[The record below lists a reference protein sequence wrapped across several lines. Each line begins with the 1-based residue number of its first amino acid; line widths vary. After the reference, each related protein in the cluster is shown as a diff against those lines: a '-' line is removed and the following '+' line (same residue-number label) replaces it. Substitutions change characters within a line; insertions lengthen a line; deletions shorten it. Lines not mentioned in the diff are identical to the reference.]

1 MYRRGI
7 KRLLDFTLSAA
18 ILLIL
23 SPLFLALALLVAVF
37 LGRPIFFKQ
46 KRSGMYGKKFEMIK
60 FRTMTEA
67 KDENGEMLPDEIR
80 LTKFGRAL
88 RSSSLD
94 ELPELIN
101 IICGDMSIVG
111 PRPLPI
117 SYNDYYTEKEK
128 IRFAVRGGLIP
139 PDSIDSSP
147 IISWEKQFE
156 YEADY
161 ARNLSFIKD
170 VKIIIGVFR
179 ILFKRN
185 KENYGGFV
193 RKSLNEER
201 SLIRN
206 KNSLKGS
213 DVLVRN

>member
-1 MYRRGI
+1 M
-7 KRLLDFTLSAA
+7 DFTLSGA

-23 SPLFLALALLVAVF
+23 SPLFLILALLVAVF

-46 KRSGMYGKKFEMIK
+46 ERSGINGKNFKMIK

-80 LTKFGRAL
+80 LTKFGRVL
-88 RSSSLD
+88 RSTSLD

-128 IRFAVRGGLIP
+128 IRFVVRGGLIP

-156 YEADY
+156 YEVDY

-179 ILFKRN
+179 ILLKRN

-201 SLIRN
+201 SSIRN
-206 KNSLKGS
+206 KNILKGS